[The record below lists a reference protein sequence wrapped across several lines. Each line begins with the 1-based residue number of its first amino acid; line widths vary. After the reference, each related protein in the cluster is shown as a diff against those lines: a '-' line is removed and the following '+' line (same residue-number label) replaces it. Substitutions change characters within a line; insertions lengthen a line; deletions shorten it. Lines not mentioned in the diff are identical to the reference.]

1 MVLTSVLTIAT
12 KQRLHLIMLRTL
24 GLADYIGS
32 PTLVHSS
39 VSPTVQKPIGVIIRY
54 PTVRY
59 RQLVRCIIKCNHK
72 TNTDNYQLQKS
83 TAKALPFRK

>member
-1 MVLTSVLTIAT
+1 
-12 KQRLHLIMLRTL
+12 
-24 GLADYIGS
+24 
-32 PTLVHSS
+32 
-39 VSPTVQKPIGVIIRY
+39 VIIRY